1 MKSGTGAGSLNY
13 GQMSSHLKCVD
24 MAFDSKAEC
33 TGLLQYLPAAT
44 SSKEDTVHQL
54 GNKDLKMLVYL

>member
-1 MKSGTGAGSLNY
+1 
-13 GQMSSHLKCVD
+13 